1 MKLGTSVIVLPWH
14 DPMRVA
20 EAVTMLDNLSDGRM
34 ILGIGRGLARV
45 EYEGFRVDMDTSRER
60 FVTYA
65 EVVLEGLERGYLEYD
80 GEMLHQPR
88 RDLRPRPRYS
98 FRNRTYAAAV
108 SPESMPIMAR
118 LGVGLLVIPQKPWSM
133 VQEDFEVYRRVWAEE
148 NPGTEPP
155 PPLSGGFV
163 VVHED
168 AERAEEMA
176 RRYIGGYYGTVLQH
190 YEFAANPHQ
199 GVQGYEFYTHVTRYI
214 ERHGESGAIDAFVDL
229 MPYGT
234 PDQVLEKVAFIRDA
248 IGIAGFLPNFSFA
261 GMPYDEA
268 ERSLRAVRHRGDARA
283 ATLGHAAGRRGRAR
297 HARRQLREV
306 ATLTDLASFEALVP
320 LDHGLCVVVTRRA
333 DLTPQS
339 SVVNAG
345 VLAHPV
351 TGDRVVGLVAAGGS
365 RKLVHLRADPTIS
378 VVVRAGWQWA
388 AVDGRAELIGPDD
401 PHPGFDDDRV
411 RRLLRDVF
419 TAAGGTHDDWDTYD
433 RVMREERRTAV
444 LVSPSRVYS
453 NPG

>member
-1 MKLGTSVIVLPWH
+1 VHVGCSVVFQNPLGLSDAEVYENELRLAELAEPLGFDSVWTVEHHFTDYTLCPDPVQFLTWMAARTSQIELGTSVIVLPWH

-65 EVVLEGLERGYLEYD
+65 QVVLEGLERGYLEYD
-80 GEMLHQPR
+80 GELLHQPR
-88 RDLRPRPRYS
+88 RDLRPRPRFS

-118 LGVGLLVIPQKPWSM
+118 LGIGLLVIPQKPWAM
-133 VQEDFEVYRRVWAEE
+133 VQEDFEVYHRVWAEE
-148 NPGTEPP
+148 NPGTAPP
-155 PPLSGGFV
+155 PPLSGGFIV
-163 VVHED
+163 CHENAD
-168 AERAEEMA
+168 KAEEMA

-190 YEFAANPHQ
+190 YEFAADPHA

-214 ERHGESGAIDAFVDL
+214 ERHGETGAIDAFVDL

-268 ERSLRAVRHRGDARA
+268 ERSLRLFATEVMPELQRWDSPPVGVAEP
-283 ATLGHAAGRRGRAR
+283 ATL
-297 HARRQLREV
+297 
-306 ATLTDLASFEALVP
+306 
-320 LDHGLCVVVTRRA
+320 
-333 DLTPQS
+333 
-339 SVVNAG
+339 SV
-345 VLAHPV
+345 
-351 TGDRVVGLVAAGGS
+351 
-365 RKLVHLRADPTIS
+365 
-378 VVVRAGWQWA
+378 
-388 AVDGRAELIGPDD
+388 
-401 PHPGFDDDRV
+401 
-411 RRLLRDVF
+411 
-419 TAAGGTHDDWDTYD
+419 
-433 RVMREERRTAV
+433 
-444 LVSPSRVYS
+444 
-453 NPG
+453 